1 MALRNGSG
9 KTSVGSPDP
18 AAKPIRCAIYTR
30 KSTDEGLQQ
39 EFNSLD
45 AQREAGEAY
54 VLSQR
59 HEGWQLLPARYDD
72 GGYTGGN
79 MERPGLKKLLADIET
94 AKVDCVVVYKV
105 DRLSRSLMD
114 FARIIEIFDKRGV
127 SFVSVTQQFNT
138 TNSLGRL
145 TLHILLSFAQFERE
159 IISERTRD
167 KQSAARRKGKWIGGQ
182 PVLGY
187 DIDPR
192 GGRLVVNE
200 AEAVRVRGMFDLYLE
215 HQAAIAVVDEL
226 RRRDWR
232 TKNWLSAEGR
242 AHGDKPFTKNRLY
255 GLLTNVLYAGKIN
268 HKGTIYEGEQD
279 GIVEVKTWDR
289 VQAMLGRGSAAQ
301 RDRTRNKYGALLH
314 GLVVCATCD
323 APMISTYTMRGAK
336 RYRYYV
342 CLNAQQRG
350 WNTCETK
357 SVAAHAIEGAVIE
370 SIRRLGSDPEI
381 ARRTV
386 EHARAQVSAK
396 TEQLRKDE
404 TEARQQLRRLNMEMA
419 CAATVSSEEAGS
431 AARFDRLVAGH
442 KEVQVVEERLLTIRA
457 ELEALLDDPLDP
469 ADILTAPDRAH
480 AVAAM
485 ILPFLRR
492 MVDGATPIHLIE
504 APTVGSGKGLLTN
517 LISIVAT
524 GTTCDARTMPEHEDE
539 VRKMLTAEL
548 ISGRPIILLD
558 NVSDKKKL
566 DSPALASIIT
576 APRWTDRFLGESM
589 MVTVPNN
596 ALWLMTGNNPKFSDD
611 MPRRCVRVRID
622 PRVDRPWLRAT
633 FKHTSVAAWAKENRS
648 ALVHAVLT
656 LVQAWIAAGR
666 PQHDVRLGT
675 FESWSATLGGVLGV
689 AGIAGFLGN
698 LDELYES
705 ADTEGQT
712 WREFTAVWWEVF
724 RGDPQKVA
732 ALNRLC
738 EERELMLGARGD
750 GSPRSQQTRLGI
762 ALGNKRDRLFDGRA
776 VKRLTFSKHVGSFLY
791 ALVPVD
797 CGEDPSKIDQP
808 NLDLIDSIDSAD
820 LERLADLRQ
829 TSLEH
834 GPPVLSSLETNT
846 YKPSADV
853 ADLSSSSVCNEYE
866 MYTCH
871 AYAHT
876 SSSRIEEPARV
887 QRSARSADCLH
898 LTQPKELIVC
908 GPLTRTS
915 GDGPQGSAVSARPAA
930 AGRGAIDLASLPDE
944 PYVPDGGAHD

>member
-1 MALRNGSG
+1 MTTLRKQLKVVQIDRDSGPGKGRSGVSSRAGGAQPAPIHQTQPGSLPDIQTNNRQLVAVIADAWSAVHAANQTDSPTG
-9 KTSVGSPDP
+9 SVDPFLFQRGGAVVRIAEASAGPTIEHLNETSMYGVLARTANWSRVFGDVVLAASPSKDVARDILVNPDP
-18 AAKPIRCAIYTR
+18 A
-30 KSTDEGLQQ
+30 
-39 EFNSLD
+39 
-45 AQREAGEAY
+45 
-54 VLSQR
+54 
-59 HEGWQLLPARYDD
+59 LP
-72 GGYTGGN
+72 
-79 MERPGLKKLLADIET
+79 
-94 AKVDCVVVYKV
+94 
-105 DRLSRSLMD
+105 
-114 FARIIEIFDKRGV
+114 
-127 SFVSVTQQFNT
+127 
-138 TNSLGRL
+138 
-145 TLHILLSFAQFERE
+145 H
-159 IISERTRD
+159 
-167 KQSAARRKGKWIGGQ
+167 
-182 PVLGY
+182 
-187 DIDPR
+187 
-192 GGRLVVNE
+192 
-200 AEAVRVRGMFDLYLE
+200 
-215 HQAAIAVVDEL
+215 
-226 RRRDWR
+226 
-232 TKNWLSAEGR
+232 
-242 AHGDKPFTKNRLY
+242 
-255 GLLTNVLYAGKIN
+255 
-268 HKGTIYEGEQD
+268 
-279 GIVEVKTWDR
+279 
-289 VQAMLGRGSAAQ
+289 
-301 RDRTRNKYGALLH
+301 
-314 GLVVCATCD
+314 
-323 APMISTYTMRGAK
+323 
-336 RYRYYV
+336 
-342 CLNAQQRG
+342 
-350 WNTCETK
+350 
-357 SVAAHAIEGAVIE
+357 
-370 SIRRLGSDPEI
+370 
-381 ARRTV
+381 
-386 EHARAQVSAK
+386 
-396 TEQLRKDE
+396 
-404 TEARQQLRRLNMEMA
+404 
-419 CAATVSSEEAGS
+419 
-431 AARFDRLVAGH
+431 
-442 KEVQVVEERLLTIRA
+442 
-457 ELEALLDDPLDP
+457 LEALIRTPIFGKDGRLITASGYHPADRLWLNPDPSLAVPEVPAEPTLEQIAVARSLLLDDLLVDFPFV
-469 ADILTAPDRAH
+469 TAPDRAH
-480 AVAAM
+480 AVAAL

-576 APRWTDRFLGESM
+576 SPRWTDRFLGESM

-633 FKHTSVAAWAKENRS
+633 FKHTAIAEWAKQNRS

-738 EERELMLGARGD
+738 EERELMFGARGD

-762 ALGNKRDRLFDGRA
+762 ALGNKRDRIFDGRA
-776 VKRLTFSKHVGSFLY
+776 VKRMTFSKHVGSFLY

-820 LERLADLRQ
+820 LARLADLRR

-876 SSSRIEEPARV
+876 SSSRIEEPALV